1 MFFKHILFYLI
12 SALTLFTVEG
22 IGSLVYGVVPP
33 TPTYLTK
40 RGTEHLGK
48 RGSDA
53 MLEGVRCLENPAC
66 RQPMYFWDLF
76 LEDVRSWECID
87 NGQRKTYYHGQDR
100 FMIVNNSGQRRCFR
114 KRAVMHNV
122 QVLWEATAKDCEG
135 AGVMAH
141 EGGEPR
147 VQFYLY
153 GGATGV

>member
-1 MFFKHILFYLI
+1 MHM
-12 SALTLFTVEG
+12 S
-22 IGSLVYGVVPP
+22 
-33 TPTYLTK
+33 
-40 RGTEHLGK
+40 K

-53 MLEGVRCLENPAC
+53 MLEGVKCLENPAC
-66 RQPMYFWDLF
+66 SQPMYFWDLF

-122 QVLWEATAKDCEG
+122 QVLWEATVKDCEG